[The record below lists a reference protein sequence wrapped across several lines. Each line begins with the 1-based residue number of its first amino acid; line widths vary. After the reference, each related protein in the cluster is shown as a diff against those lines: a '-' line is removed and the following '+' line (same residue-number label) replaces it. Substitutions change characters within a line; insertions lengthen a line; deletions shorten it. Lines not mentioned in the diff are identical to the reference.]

1 MERIMK
7 SGMKLAVA
15 VLAGVPLAGC
25 FGHPQ
30 QAEPQQAQQVQA
42 QAQQAQPQAQQAQA
56 QAQQAQPQAQQAQ
69 PQAQQAQPLSC
80 IGDITYSREFL
91 AKYPDAPAACQEAFE
106 ANGQKW
112 VRFNAKVESAK
123 DGQATV
129 DLLNTHGNPLGVLT
143 FAFTPDAQV
152 VVNGRPVMASSLKG
166 GEEVVMWMP
175 EKQFGFYA
183 EPGEPESQKFRLVST
198 DTSEK
203 R

>member
-25 FGHPQ
+25 FGRPQ
-30 QAEPQQAQQVQA
+30 QAEPPQAQQAQQAQPQQAQQVQ
-42 QAQQAQPQAQQAQA
+42 PQAQ
-56 QAQQAQPQAQQAQ
+56 
-69 PQAQQAQPLSC
+69 QPLSC
-80 IGDITYSREFL
+80 IGDVTYSREFL
-91 AKYPDAPAACQEAFE
+91 AKYPDAPAACQEAVE

-123 DGQATV
+123 DGEATV
-129 DLLNTHGNPLGVLT
+129 DLLNTHGNPLGALT

-183 EPGEPESQKFRLVST
+183 EPGAPESQRFRLVST
-198 DTSEK
+198 DTSQK